1 MEIEKISALSLGIVV
16 CLMLAGPRKEILVV
30 LKADRLFQ

>member
-1 MEIEKISALSLGIVV
+1 MEMEKISALSLEIVV
-16 CLMLAGPRKEILVV
+16 CLMLTAPCKEILVV